1 AFFLVTFFLVT
12 FLFAVFF
19 FAAFFLAFFFVAIQR
34 SPGRAVRRAMEAR
47 YIGEASDIM
56 EPTHQ
61 KMFHIP
67 TIA

>member
-1 AFFLVTFFLVT
+1 
-12 FLFAVFF
+12 
-19 FAAFFLAFFFVAIQR
+19 
-34 SPGRAVRRAMEAR
+34 MEAR

-61 KMFHIP
+61 KMSHIP